1 MDAASNVAEQ
11 FGVYWPN
18 LIAQIVLFFIVYW
31 VLSKFAFKPIM
42 AMLEERRRRIE
53 EGQINAEKIKQ
64 QLVEAQ
70 AKYEET
76 LARANAEAQRL
87 IEEVKASGEKLAEEK
102 RQAAL
107 AEAQEIIRRTHDSL
121 TLERERT
128 LAELKKEVGRL
139 VAEPTKKVTKKFLP
153 RHFGEVLKD
162 YQRLL
167 RLEVA
172 KHHAVVE
179 SASALNSNLSSLL
192 VTKLKARYGDD
203 LTIEF
208 KTNPTLL
215 GGLRVKLGDDVWAGS
230 VRIGFRPSKD

>member
-1 MDAASNVAEQ
+1 MDAASNVAEM

-18 LIAQIVLFFIVYW
+18 LIAQIILFFIVYW

-64 QLVEAQ
+64 QLAEAQ
-70 AKYEET
+70 TKYEET

-107 AEAQEIIRRTHDSL
+107 AEAQEIIRRTNESL
-121 TLERERT
+121 SLERERT

-139 VAEPTKKVTKKFLP
+139 VAETTEKVTQKILTPQDHQKIN
-153 RHFGEVLKD
+153 E
-162 YQRLL
+162 
-167 RLEVA
+167 
-172 KHHAVVE
+172 E
-179 SASALNSNLSSLL
+179 SARQIA
-192 VTKLKARYGDD
+192 A
-203 LTIEF
+203 
-208 KTNPTLL
+208 
-215 GGLRVKLGDDVWAGS
+215 
-230 VRIGFRPSKD
+230 